1 MILERNTAIRLDDGT
16 VIPGGVGMM
25 RMTFDLRAGVTPISR
40 PSLISVFNV
49 TQRTVDRMTGNL
61 WFNVGNETLY
71 AGSVSHLELKPI
83 DAVSTRADIELQD
96 GNAISGISTLKGTKG
111 RIPVRTLVSDIA
123 AVIGVGMGA
132 STAAIS
138 DDYTETD
145 YSFSGSAKDALIELL
160 SPRNLKHYIEFGLLQ
175 VERPDPLPPL
185 DVSERTGMI
194 GIPTRTDTG
203 YDARVRLTSQHRLGA
218 SVTLRGN
225 GNYKVVRIRHRGD
238 TYAGRWE
245 TELGLTAQ

>member
-1 MILERNTAIRLDDGT
+1 MIVARNTAIRLDDGT
-16 VIPGGVGMM
+16 VIPGGGAGV
-25 RMTFDLRAGVTPISR
+25 RMSFDLRAGVTPISR
-40 PSLISVFNV
+40 PSLISAFNL

-61 WFNVGNETLY
+61 WFDVGNETLY

-83 DAVSTRADIELQD
+83 DAVTTRADIELQD
-96 GNAISGISTLKGTKG
+96 GNAISGISTLSGARG
-111 RIPVRTLVSDIA
+111 RISVRTLVSEIA

-132 STAAIS
+132 STAIIT

-185 DVSERTGMI
+185 DVSERTGMV

-203 YDARVRLTSQHRLGA
+203 YDVRVRLTTQHRLDA
-218 SVTLRGN
+218 SVTLRGE
-225 GNYKVVRIRHRGD
+225 GDYKVVRIRHRGD
-238 TYAGRWE
+238 TWSGRWE